1 MNSYLTGVTRRGIT
15 EALDQEE
22 QEKLQNE
29 AVDTAEFYG
38 SSRTNT
44 DTSYKEEFEEDESF
58 LSKTGKFFTDVL
70 SLPEKLDKAVGI
82 YDTRQK
88 AISTLTGGLSNQHM
102 IAALAGELL
111 VPDTLDLVTLGL
123 GYIPRRILTKG
134 PKAIKM
140 FLKTKK
146 AGLPKAALR
155 NVAEEIPVGRKIASD
170 ADYDAM
176 FKGAEKVSRA
186 TGRPVDD
193 ILQEGGMIHRV
204 DTNPNGINWS
214 SLEEAE
220 EAFLNEDALEA
231 ARRLRDAKTQPDFDK
246 IRAETNQD
254 ILKANRTV
262 MGDGSGY
269 IPTLKNKGISEA
281 ANVVF
286 SKAAYKYGVSPVKNG
301 IFDYNE
307 WLKVRDRRIMEFF
320 GTIGSRYS
328 KGNYNKVKQLLQPIM
343 EKEFAD
349 FFRKYPVKAHKL
361 ELHHIVP
368 LNIGAKLFD
377 GLRWQSDE
385 WYELMETFYKKG
397 VFPGAQQV
405 SQDAI
410 SNLPIGNLT
419 ELLYEPHY
427 ILHQKYFKDVLGT
440 PNDNFGKFFNAKR
453 IAKIDSGQAG
463 RLAVASEYADI
474 LKEGDV
480 LVKRMMGQ
488 LQQAYGKSNL
498 SDNAIQNFD
507 ELTDLFWE
515 MTQDGRVPALT
526 SKFTGKSY
534 ASKAVNDQL
543 ADIVQ
548 DMIMAQAIRSNT
560 LRFKVRLSKPQQKIL
575 FSSRFASYYRDIA
588 ESRLSAAQ
596 LQKKYKGDLN
606 QMQFVFEEIPPSIK
620 QNLRNMRK
628 D

>member
-22 QEKLQNE
+22 QQKLADE

-44 DTSYKEEFEEDESF
+44 DASYKEEFEEDESF

-146 AGLPKAALR
+146 AGLPKAAMR
-155 NVAEEIPVGRKIASD
+155 NIAEEIPVGRKIATE

-176 FKGAEKVSRA
+176 FKGAEQVSRA

-193 ILQEGGMIHRV
+193 ILQESGMIHKV
-204 DTNPNGINWS
+204 DTNPSGINWS
-214 SLEEAE
+214 TLEEAE

-231 ARRLRDAKTQPDFDK
+231 ARKLRDAKTQPDFDK
-246 IRAETNQD
+246 IKAVTDQD

-269 IPTLKNKGISEA
+269 IPTLKDKGITEA

-286 SKAAYKYGVSPVKNG
+286 SRAAFRNGV
-301 IFDYNE
+301 FDYKN
-307 WLKVRDRRIMEFF
+307 WLATRDRRIMEFF

-343 EKEFAD
+343 EREFAD
-349 FFRKYPVKAHKL
+349 FFKKYPVKAHKL

-377 GLRWQSDE
+377 GLKWQSDE
-385 WYELMETFYKKG
+385 WYELMETFFKKG
-397 VFPGAQQV
+397 VFPGAQQA
-405 SQDAI
+405 SQDTV

-440 PNDNFGKFFNAKR
+440 PNDNFGKFFNAER
-453 IAKIDSGQAG
+453 LAKIDSGHAG
-463 RLAVASEYADI
+463 RLEVASEYADI

-498 SDNAIQNFD
+498 SDNAIENFN

-515 MTQDGRVPALT
+515 MTQEGRVPALT

-543 ADIVQ
+543 LDIVQ
-548 DMIMAQAIRSNT
+548 DMIYGQALRKNT
-560 LRFKVRLSKPQQKIL
+560 IRFKVKLSKPQQKIL
-575 FSSRFASYYRDIA
+575 FSSRFASYYRDIS
-588 ESRLSAAQ
+588 ESGLSAAQ

-606 QMQFVFEEIPPSIK
+606 QMQFIFEEIPPSIK

>member
-15 EALDQEE
+15 ETLDQEE
-22 QEKLQNE
+22 QQRLSDE

-38 SSRTNT
+38 SSKTNT
-44 DTSYKEEFEEDESF
+44 DASYKEEFEEDESF
-58 LSKTGKFFTDVL
+58 LNKTGKFFTDVL

-140 FLKTKK
+140 FLKAKK
-146 AGLPKAALR
+146 AGLPKSAMR
-155 NVAEEIPVGRKIASD
+155 NIAEEIPVGRKIASD

-176 FKGAEKVSRA
+176 FKGAEKVSKI
-186 TGRPVDD
+186 TGQPVDD
-193 ILQEGGMIHRV
+193 ILQESGMIHKV
-204 DTNPNGINWS
+204 DTNPSGINWS
-214 SLEEAE
+214 SLDEAE
-220 EAFLNEDALEA
+220 EAFLNEDALES
-231 ARRLRDAKTQPDFDK
+231 ARRLRDAKTQADFDK
-246 IRAETNQD
+246 IKAETTQD

-262 MGDGSGY
+262 TGSGVNY
-269 IPTLKNKGISEA
+269 IPTLKDKGISEA

-286 SKAAYKYGVSPVKNG
+286 SRAAFKDGV
-301 IFDYNE
+301 FDYKN
-307 WLKVRDRRIMEFF
+307 WLATRDRRIMEFF

-328 KGNYNKVKQLLQPIM
+328 KGNYNRVKNLLQPIM
-343 EKEFAD
+343 ENEFAD
-349 FFRKYPVKAHKL
+349 FFKKYPVKAHKL

-377 GLRWQSDE
+377 GLKWQSDE

-397 VFPGAQQV
+397 IFPGAQQAADDV
-405 SQDAI
+405 VT
-410 SNLPIGNLT
+410 NLPIGNLT

-427 ILHQKYFKDVLGT
+427 ILHQKYFKDALGT
-440 PNDNFGKFFNAKR
+440 PNDNFGKFFNAER
-453 IAKIDSGQAG
+453 LAKIDSGHAG
-463 RLAVASEYADI
+463 RLEVASEYADI
-474 LKEGDV
+474 LKEGEV

-488 LQQAYGKSNL
+488 IQQAYGKSNL

-507 ELTDLFWE
+507 ELTDLFWD
-515 MTQDGRVPALT
+515 MTQEGRIPALT

-534 ASKAVNDQL
+534 ASKAVNDQIL
-543 ADIVQ
+543 DIVQ
-548 DMIMAQAIRSNT
+548 DMIYGQALRKNT
-560 LRFKVRLSKPQQKIL
+560 IRFKVKLSKPQQKIL
-575 FSSRFASYYRDIA
+575 FSSRFASYYRDIQ
-588 ESRLSAAQ
+588 ESGLSSAQ
-596 LQKKYKGDLN
+596 LTKKYKGDLN
-606 QMQFVFEEIPPSIK
+606 QMEFVFQEIPASIK

>member
-22 QEKLQNE
+22 QQKLADE

-44 DTSYKEEFEEDESF
+44 DASYKEEFEEDESF

-155 NVAEEIPVGRKIASD
+155 NVAEEIPVGRKIATE

-176 FKGAEKVSRA
+176 FKGAEQVSRA

-193 ILQEGGMIHRV
+193 ILQESGMIHKV
-204 DTNPNGINWS
+204 DTNPSGINWS
-214 SLEEAE
+214 TLEEAE
-220 EAFLNEDALEA
+220 EAFLKEDALDILRRRRDAGDVVDEA
-231 ARRLRDAKTQPDFDK
+231 ARA
-246 IRAETNQD
+246 QD
-254 ILKANRTV
+254 QLDVLKANRTV
-262 MGDGSGY
+262 MGDGSAY
-269 IPTLKNKGISEA
+269 IPTLKDKGITEA

-286 SKAAYKYGVSPVKNG
+286 SRAAFRNGV
-301 IFDYNE
+301 FDYKN
-307 WLKVRDRRIMEFF
+307 WLATRDRRIMEFF

-343 EKEFAD
+343 EREFAD
-349 FFRKYPVKAHKL
+349 FFKKYPVKAHKL

-377 GLRWQSDE
+377 GLKWQSDE
-385 WYELMETFYKKG
+385 WYELMETFFKKG
-397 VFPGAQQV
+397 VFPGAQQATQEV
-405 SQDAI
+405 T

-440 PNDNFGKFFNAKR
+440 PNDNFSKFFNAER

-543 ADIVQ
+543 ADIVT
-548 DMIMAQAIRSNT
+548 DMIYAQGIRKNT
-560 LRFKVRLSKPQQKIL
+560 VRFKVKLSKPQQKIL
-575 FSSRFASYYRDIA
+575 FSSRFASYYRDIS
-588 ESRLSAAQ
+588 ESGLSAAQ

>member
-22 QEKLQNE
+22 QQKLADE

-155 NVAEEIPVGRKIASD
+155 NVAEEIPVGHKIASD

-176 FKGAEKVSRA
+176 FKEKLIFKGAEKVSRA
-186 TGRPVDD
+186 TGQPVDD
-193 ILQEGGMIHRV
+193 ILQESGMIHKV
-204 DTNPNGINWS
+204 DTNPSGINWS
-214 SLEEAE
+214 TLEEAE
-220 EAFLNEDALEA
+220 EAFLKEDALDILRKRRDAGNVVDEA
-231 ARRLRDAKTQPDFDK
+231 ARA
-246 IRAETNQD
+246 QD
-254 ILKANRTV
+254 QVDVLKANRTV

-269 IPTLKNKGISEA
+269 IPTLKDKGISEA

-286 SKAAYKYGVSPVKNG
+286 SRAAFRNGV
-301 IFDYNE
+301 FDYKN
-307 WLKVRDRRIMEFF
+307 WLATRDRRIMEFF

-328 KGNYNKVKQLLQPIM
+328 KGNYKKVKELLQPIM
-343 EKEFAD
+343 ESEFAN
-349 FFRKYPVKAHKL
+349 FFKKYPVKAHKL

-377 GLRWQSDE
+377 GLKWQSDE
-385 WYELMETFYKKG
+385 WYELMETFFKKG
-397 VFPGAQQV
+397 VFPGAQQATQEV
-405 SQDAI
+405 A

-440 PNDNFGKFFNAKR
+440 PNDNFGKFFNAER
-453 IAKIDSGQAG
+453 IAKIDSGHAG
-463 RLAVASEYADI
+463 RLEVASEYADI

-498 SDNAIQNFD
+498 SDNAIENFD

-543 ADIVQ
+543 ADIVT
-548 DMIMAQAIRSNT
+548 DMIYQQALRQNT
-560 LRFKVRLSKPQQKIL
+560 VRFKVRLSKPQQKIL
-575 FSSRFASYYRDIA
+575 FSSRFTSYYRDIE
-588 ESRLSAAQ
+588 ESGLSAAQ

-606 QMQFVFEEIPPSIK
+606 QMQFIFEEIPPSIK

>member
-15 EALDQEE
+15 ETLDQEE
-22 QEKLQNE
+22 QQRLSDE

-38 SSRTNT
+38 SSKTNT
-44 DTSYKEEFEEDESF
+44 DASYKEEFEEDESF
-58 LSKTGKFFTDVL
+58 LNKTGKFFTDVL

-88 AISTLTGGLSNQHM
+88 AISTVTGGLSNQHM

-140 FLKTKK
+140 FLKAKK
-146 AGLPKAALR
+146 AGLPKAAMR
-155 NVAEEIPVGRKIASD
+155 NIAEEIPVGRKIASD

-176 FKGAEKVSRA
+176 FKGAEKVSKI
-186 TGRPVDD
+186 TGQPVDD
-193 ILQEGGMIHRV
+193 ILQESGMIHKV
-204 DTNPNGINWS
+204 DTNPSGINWS
-214 SLEEAE
+214 SLDEAE
-220 EAFLNEDALEA
+220 EAFLNEDALES
-231 ARRLRDAKTQPDFDK
+231 ARRLRDAKTQADFDK
-246 IRAETNQD
+246 IKAETTQD

-262 MGDGSGY
+262 TGSGVNY
-269 IPTLKNKGISEA
+269 IPTLKDKGISEA

-286 SKAAYKYGVSPVKNG
+286 SRAAFKDGV
-301 IFDYNE
+301 FDYKN
-307 WLKVRDRRIMEFF
+307 WLATRDRRIMEFF

-328 KGNYNKVKQLLQPIM
+328 KGNYNRVKNLLQPIM
-343 EKEFAD
+343 ENEFAD
-349 FFRKYPVKAHKL
+349 FFKKYPVKAHKL

-377 GLRWQSDE
+377 GLKWQSDE

-397 VFPGAQQV
+397 VFPGAQQAADDV
-405 SQDAI
+405 VT
-410 SNLPIGNLT
+410 NLPIGNLT

-427 ILHQKYFKDVLGT
+427 ILHQKYFKDALGT
-440 PNDNFGKFFNAKR
+440 PNDNFGKFFNAER
-453 IAKIDSGQAG
+453 LAKIDSGHAG
-463 RLAVASEYADI
+463 RLEVASEYADI
-474 LKEGDV
+474 LKEGEV

-488 LQQAYGKSNL
+488 IQQAYGKSNL

-507 ELTDLFWE
+507 ELTDLFWD
-515 MTQDGRVPALT
+515 MTQEGRVPALT

-534 ASKAVNDQL
+534 ASKAVNDQIL
-543 ADIVQ
+543 DIVQ
-548 DMIMAQAIRSNT
+548 DMIMGQAIRKNT
-560 LRFKVRLSKPQQKIL
+560 IRFKVKLSKPQQKIL
-575 FSSRFASYYRDIA
+575 FSSRFASYYRDIQ
-588 ESRLSAAQ
+588 ESGLSSAQ
-596 LQKKYKGDLN
+596 LTKKYKGDLN
-606 QMQFVFEEIPPSIK
+606 QMEFVFQEIPNSIK

>member
-1 MNSYLTGVTRRGIT
+1 MNNYLTGVTRRGIT

-22 QEKLQNE
+22 QQNLADE

-44 DTSYKEEFEEDESF
+44 DASYKEEFEEDESF

-146 AGLPKAALR
+146 AGLPKSALR
-155 NVAEEIPVGRKIASD
+155 IIAEEIPAGRKIASD

-193 ILQEGGMIHRV
+193 ILQESGMIHKV
-204 DTNPNGINWS
+204 DTNPSGINWS

-262 MGDGSGY
+262 MGDGSAY
-269 IPTLKNKGISEA
+269 IPTLKDKGISEA

-440 PNDNFGKFFNAKR
+440 PNDNFGKFFNAER
-453 IAKIDSGQAG
+453 LAKIDSGQAG

>member
-15 EALDQEE
+15 ETLDQEE
-22 QEKLQNE
+22 QQRLSDE

-38 SSRTNT
+38 SSKTNT
-44 DTSYKEEFEEDESF
+44 DASYKEEFEEDESF
-58 LSKTGKFFTDVL
+58 LNKTGKFFTDVL

-88 AISTLTGGLSNQHM
+88 AISTVTGGLSNQHM

-140 FLKTKK
+140 FLKAKK
-146 AGLPKAALR
+146 AGLPKAAMR
-155 NVAEEIPVGRKIASD
+155 NIAEEIPVGRKIASD

-176 FKGAEKVSRA
+176 FKGAEKVSKI
-186 TGRPVDD
+186 TGQPVDD
-193 ILQEGGMIHRV
+193 ILQESGMIHKV
-204 DTNPNGINWS
+204 DTNPSGINWS
-214 SLEEAE
+214 SLDEAE
-220 EAFLNEDALEA
+220 EAFLNEDALES
-231 ARRLRDAKTQPDFDK
+231 ARRLRDAKTQTDFDK
-246 IRAETNQD
+246 IKAETTQD

-262 MGDGSGY
+262 TGSGVNY
-269 IPTLKNKGISEA
+269 IPTLKDKGISEA

-286 SKAAYKYGVSPVKNG
+286 SRAAFKDGV
-301 IFDYNE
+301 FDYKN
-307 WLKVRDRRIMEFF
+307 WLATRDRRIMEFF

-328 KGNYNKVKQLLQPIM
+328 KGNYNRVKNLLQPIM
-343 EKEFAD
+343 ENEFAD
-349 FFRKYPVKAHKL
+349 FFKKYPVKAHKL

-377 GLRWQSDE
+377 GLKWQSDE

-397 VFPGAQQV
+397 VFPGAQQAADDV
-405 SQDAI
+405 VT
-410 SNLPIGNLT
+410 NLPIGNLT

-427 ILHQKYFKDVLGT
+427 ILHQKYFKDALGT
-440 PNDNFGKFFNAKR
+440 PNDNFGKFFNAER
-453 IAKIDSGQAG
+453 IAKIDSGHAG
-463 RLAVASEYADI
+463 RLEVASEYADI
-474 LKEGDV
+474 LKEGEV

-488 LQQAYGKSNL
+488 IQQAYGKSNL

-507 ELTDLFWE
+507 ELTDLFWD
-515 MTQDGRVPALT
+515 MTQEGRVPALT

-534 ASKAVNDQL
+534 ASKAVNDQIL
-543 ADIVQ
+543 DIVQ
-548 DMIMAQAIRSNT
+548 DMIMGQALRKQTI
-560 LRFKVRLSKPQQKIL
+560 RFKVKLSKPQQKIL
-575 FSSRFASYYRDIA
+575 FSSRFASYYRDIQ
-588 ESRLSAAQ
+588 ESGLSSAQ
-596 LQKKYKGDLN
+596 LTKKYKGDLN
-606 QMQFVFEEIPPSIK
+606 QMEFVFQEIPNSIK

>member
-15 EALDQEE
+15 ETLDQEE
-22 QEKLQNE
+22 QQRLSDE

-38 SSRTNT
+38 SSKTNT
-44 DTSYKEEFEEDESF
+44 DASYKEEFEEDESF
-58 LSKTGKFFTDVL
+58 LNKTGKFFTDVL

-88 AISTLTGGLSNQHM
+88 AISTVTGGLSNQHM

-140 FLKTKK
+140 FLKAKK
-146 AGLPKAALR
+146 AGLPKAAMR
-155 NVAEEIPVGRKIASD
+155 NIAEEIPVGRKIASD

-176 FKGAEKVSRA
+176 FKGAEQVSRA

-193 ILQEGGMIHRV
+193 ILQESGMIHKV
-204 DTNPNGINWS
+204 DTNPSGINWS
-214 SLEEAE
+214 SLDEAE
-220 EAFLNEDALEA
+220 EAFLNEDALES
-231 ARRLRDAKTQPDFDK
+231 ARRLRDAKTQADFDK
-246 IRAETNQD
+246 IKAETTQD

-262 MGDGSGY
+262 TGSGVNY
-269 IPTLKNKGISEA
+269 IPTLKDKGISEA

-286 SKAAYKYGVSPVKNG
+286 SRAAFKDGV
-301 IFDYNE
+301 FDYKN
-307 WLKVRDRRIMEFF
+307 WLATRDRRIMEFF

-328 KGNYNKVKQLLQPIM
+328 KGNYNRVKNLLQPIM
-343 EKEFAD
+343 ENEFAD
-349 FFRKYPVKAHKL
+349 FFKKYPVKAHKL

-377 GLRWQSDE
+377 GLKWQSDE

-397 VFPGAQQV
+397 VFPGAQQAADDV
-405 SQDAI
+405 VT
-410 SNLPIGNLT
+410 NLPIGNLT

-427 ILHQKYFKDVLGT
+427 ILHQKYFKDALGT
-440 PNDNFGKFFNAKR
+440 PNDNFGKFFNAER
-453 IAKIDSGQAG
+453 IAKIDSGHAG
-463 RLAVASEYADI
+463 RLEVASEYADI
-474 LKEGDV
+474 LKEGEV

-488 LQQAYGKSNL
+488 IQQAYGKSNL

-507 ELTDLFWE
+507 ELTDLFWD
-515 MTQDGRVPALT
+515 MTQEGRIPALT

-534 ASKAVNDQL
+534 ASKAVNDQIL
-543 ADIVQ
+543 DIVQ
-548 DMIMAQAIRSNT
+548 DMIYGQALRKQTI
-560 LRFKVRLSKPQQKIL
+560 RFKVKLSKPQQKIL
-575 FSSRFASYYRDIA
+575 FSSRFASYYRDIQ
-588 ESRLSAAQ
+588 ESGLSSAQ
-596 LQKKYKGDLN
+596 LTKKYKGDLN
-606 QMQFVFEEIPPSIK
+606 QMEFVFQEIPNSIK

>member
-22 QEKLQNE
+22 QQKLADE

-44 DTSYKEEFEEDESF
+44 DASYKEEFEEDESF

-186 TGRPVDD
+186 TGQPVDD
-193 ILQEGGMIHRV
+193 ILQKSGMIHKV
-204 DTNPNGINWS
+204 DTNPSGINWS
-214 SLEEAE
+214 TLEEAE
-220 EAFLNEDALEA
+220 EAFLKEDALDILRRRRDAGDVVDEA
-231 ARRLRDAKTQPDFDK
+231 ARA
-246 IRAETNQD
+246 QD
-254 ILKANRTV
+254 QLDVLKANRTV

-269 IPTLKNKGISEA
+269 IPTLKDKDISEA

-286 SKAAYKYGVSPVKNG
+286 SRAAFRNGV
-301 IFDYNE
+301 FDYKN
-307 WLKVRDRRIMEFF
+307 WLATRDRRIMEFF

-343 EKEFAD
+343 EREFAD
-349 FFRKYPVKAHKL
+349 FFKKYPVKAHKL

-377 GLRWQSDE
+377 GLKWQSDE
-385 WYELMETFYKKG
+385 WYELMETFFKKG
-397 VFPGAQQV
+397 VFPGAQQATQEV
-405 SQDAI
+405 T

-440 PNDNFGKFFNAKR
+440 PNDNFSKFFNAER

-488 LQQAYGKSNL
+488 IQQAYGKSNL
-498 SDNAIQNFD
+498 SDNAIENFN

-515 MTQDGRVPALT
+515 MTQDGKVPALT

-543 ADIVQ
+543 LDIVQ
-548 DMIMAQAIRSNT
+548 DMIYGQALRKNT
-560 LRFKVRLSKPQQKIL
+560 VRFKVKLSKPQQKIL
-575 FSSRFASYYRDIA
+575 FSSRFASYYRDIS
-588 ESRLSAAQ
+588 ESGLSAAQ

-606 QMQFVFEEIPPSIK
+606 QMEFIFQEMPPSLK

>member
-22 QEKLQNE
+22 QQNLADE

-44 DTSYKEEFEEDESF
+44 DASYKEEFEEDESF

-146 AGLPKAALR
+146 AGLPKAAMR
-155 NVAEEIPVGRKIASD
+155 NIAEEIPVGRKIASD

-176 FKGAEKVSRA
+176 FKGVEKVSRA

-193 ILQEGGMIHRV
+193 ILQESGMIHKV
-204 DTNPNGINWS
+204 DTNPSGINWS
-214 SLEEAE
+214 TLEEAE

-246 IRAETNQD
+246 IKAVTDQD

-269 IPTLKNKGISEA
+269 IPTLKDKGISEA

-286 SKAAYKYGVSPVKNG
+286 SRAAFRNGV
-301 IFDYNE
+301 FDYKN
-307 WLKVRDRRIMEFF
+307 WLATRDRRIMEFF

-343 EKEFAD
+343 ETEFAD
-349 FFRKYPVKAHKL
+349 FFKKYPVKAHKL

-377 GLRWQSDE
+377 GLKWQSDE
-385 WYELMETFYKKG
+385 WYELMDTFFKKG
-397 VFPGAQQV
+397 VFPGAQQA
-405 SQDAI
+405 SQDAV

-440 PNDNFGKFFNAKR
+440 PNDNFGKFFNAER
-453 IAKIDSGQAG
+453 LAKIDSGQAG
-463 RLAVASEYADI
+463 RLAVASEYAEI

-543 ADIVQ
+543 ADIVT
-548 DMIMAQAIRSNT
+548 DMIYQQALRQNT
-560 LRFKVRLSKPQQKIL
+560 VRFKVRLSKPQQKIL
-575 FSSRFASYYRDIA
+575 FSSRFTSYYRDIE
-588 ESRLSAAQ
+588 ESGLSAAQ

>member
-22 QEKLQNE
+22 QQKLADE

-44 DTSYKEEFEEDESF
+44 DASYKEEFEEDESF

-155 NVAEEIPVGRKIASD
+155 NVAEEIPVGRKIATE

-176 FKGAEKVSRA
+176 FKGAEQVSRA

-193 ILQEGGMIHRV
+193 ILQESGMIHKV
-204 DTNPNGINWS
+204 DTNPSGINWS
-214 SLEEAE
+214 TLEEAE
-220 EAFLNEDALEA
+220 EAFLKEDALDILRRRRDAGDVVDEA
-231 ARRLRDAKTQPDFDK
+231 ARA
-246 IRAETNQD
+246 QD
-254 ILKANRTV
+254 QLDVLKANRTV
-262 MGDGSGY
+262 MGDGSAY
-269 IPTLKNKGISEA
+269 IPTLKDKGITEA

-286 SKAAYKYGVSPVKNG
+286 SRAAFRNGV
-301 IFDYNE
+301 FDYKN
-307 WLKVRDRRIMEFF
+307 WLATRDRRIMEFF

-343 EKEFAD
+343 EREFAD
-349 FFRKYPVKAHKL
+349 FFKKYPVKAHKL

-377 GLRWQSDE
+377 GLKWQSDE
-385 WYELMETFYKKG
+385 WYELMETFFKKG
-397 VFPGAQQV
+397 VFPGAQQATQEV
-405 SQDAI
+405 T

-440 PNDNFGKFFNAKR
+440 PNDNFSKFFNAER

-543 ADIVQ
+543 ADIVT
-548 DMIMAQAIRSNT
+548 DMIIAQGIRKNT
-560 LRFKVRLSKPQQKIL
+560 VRFKVRLSKPQQKIL
-575 FSSRFASYYRDIA
+575 FSSRFASYYRDIS
-588 ESRLSAAQ
+588 ESGLSAAQ

-606 QMQFVFEEIPPSIK
+606 QLQFVFEEMPPSIK

>member
-1 MNSYLTGVTRRGIT
+1 MNSYLANMPRKGLSKFLEDDERRKEEERFTDEVNFSTETR
-15 EALDQEE
+15 
-22 QEKLQNE
+22 
-29 AVDTAEFYG
+29 V
-38 SSRTNT
+38 NT
-44 DTSYKEEFEEDESF
+44 DKGYKEEFEEEESF
-58 LSKTGKFFTDVL
+58 LSKTGKFFRDAL
-70 SLPEKLDKAVGI
+70 LLPEKLDKAVGI

-88 AISTLTGGLSNQHM
+88 AISTLTNGLSNQHM

-140 FLKTKK
+140 FLKFKK
-146 AGLPKAALR
+146 AGLPKSALR
-155 NVAEEIPVGRKIASD
+155 NVAEEIPVGRKIATE
-170 ADYDAM
+170 ADYEAM
-176 FKGAEKVSRA
+176 FKGAEQVSRA
-186 TGRPVDD
+186 TGRPLDD
-193 ILQEGGMIHRV
+193 ILQEGGMVHKI
-204 DTNPNGINWS
+204 DKDPNGINWS
-214 SLEEAE
+214 TLEEAE
-220 EAFLNEDALEA
+220 QAFLKEDALDVLRKRRDAGNVTDDA
-231 ARRLRDAKTQPDFDK
+231 ARAQDQ
-246 IRAETNQD
+246 ID

-262 MGDGSGY
+262 MGDGSGF
-269 IPTLKNKGISEA
+269 IPTLKSKGISEA

-286 SKAAYKYGVSPVKNG
+286 SRAAFKNG
-301 IFDYNE
+301 VFNYEN
-307 WLKVRDRRIMEFF
+307 WLKTRDRRIMEFF

-328 KGNYNKVKQLLQPIM
+328 KGNYNRVKDLLKPIM
-343 EKEFAD
+343 EREFAN
-349 FFRKYPVKAHKL
+349 FFKKYPVKAHKL

-377 GLRWQSDE
+377 GLTWQSDE
-385 WYELMETFYKKG
+385 WYELMETFFKKG
-397 VFPGAQQV
+397 VFPGAQQATDDV
-405 SQDAI
+405 I

-440 PNDNFGKFFNAKR
+440 PNDNFSKFFNAAR

-463 RLAVASEYADI
+463 RLAVAAEYADI
-474 LKEGDV
+474 LKEGDI

-498 SDNAIQNFD
+498 SGNAIQNFD

-534 ASKAVNDQL
+534 SSKAVQDQL

-548 DMIMAQAIRSNT
+548 DMIIAQGVRKNPNTIRFT
-560 LRFKVRLSKPQQKIL
+560 VKLSKPQQKIL
-575 FSSRFASYYRDIA
+575 FSSRFASYYRDIS
-588 ESRLSAAQ
+588 ESGLSAAQ

-606 QMQFVFEEIPPSIK
+606 QLEFIFEEMPQSIK
-620 QNLRNMRK
+620 QNLRNMRR

>member
-15 EALDQEE
+15 ETLDQEE
-22 QEKLQNE
+22 QQRLSDE

-38 SSRTNT
+38 SSKTNT
-44 DTSYKEEFEEDESF
+44 DASYKEEFEEDESF
-58 LSKTGKFFTDVL
+58 LNKTGKFFTDVL

-88 AISTLTGGLSNQHM
+88 AISTVTGGLSNQHM

-140 FLKTKK
+140 FLKAKK
-146 AGLPKAALR
+146 AGLPKAAMR
-155 NVAEEIPVGRKIASD
+155 NIAEEIPVGRKIASD

-176 FKGAEKVSRA
+176 FKGAEKVSKI
-186 TGRPVDD
+186 TGQPVDD
-193 ILQEGGMIHRV
+193 ILQESGMIHKV
-204 DTNPNGINWS
+204 DTNPSGINWS
-214 SLEEAE
+214 SLDEAE
-220 EAFLNEDALEA
+220 EAFLNEDALES
-231 ARRLRDAKTQPDFDK
+231 ARRLRDAKTQADFDK
-246 IRAETNQD
+246 IKAETTQD

-262 MGDGSGY
+262 TGSGVNY
-269 IPTLKNKGISEA
+269 IPTLKDKGISEA

-286 SKAAYKYGVSPVKNG
+286 SRAAFKDGV
-301 IFDYNE
+301 FDYKN
-307 WLKVRDRRIMEFF
+307 WLATRDRRIMEFF

-328 KGNYNKVKQLLQPIM
+328 KGNYNKVKNLLKPIM
-343 EKEFAD
+343 ENEFAD
-349 FFRKYPVKAHKL
+349 FFKKYPVKAHKL

-377 GLRWQSDE
+377 GLKWQSDE

-397 VFPGAQQV
+397 VFPGAQQAADDV
-405 SQDAI
+405 VT
-410 SNLPIGNLT
+410 NLPIGNLT

-427 ILHQKYFKDVLGT
+427 ILHQKYFKDALGT
-440 PNDNFGKFFNAKR
+440 PNDNFGKFFNAER
-453 IAKIDSGQAG
+453 LAKIDSGHAG
-463 RLAVASEYADI
+463 RLEVASEYADV

-488 LQQAYGKSNL
+488 IQQAYGKSNL

-507 ELTDLFWE
+507 ELTDLFWD
-515 MTQDGRVPALT
+515 MTQEGRIPALT

-534 ASKAVNDQL
+534 ASKAVNDQIL
-543 ADIVQ
+543 DIVQ
-548 DMIMAQAIRSNT
+548 DMIYGQALRKQTI
-560 LRFKVRLSKPQQKIL
+560 RFKVKLSKPQQKIL
-575 FSSRFASYYRDIA
+575 FSSRFASYYRDIQ
-588 ESRLSAAQ
+588 ESGLSSAQ
-596 LQKKYKGDLN
+596 LTKKYKGDLN
-606 QMQFVFEEIPPSIK
+606 QMEFVFQEIPNSIK

>member
-22 QEKLQNE
+22 QQRLQDE

-44 DTSYKEEFEEDESF
+44 DASYKEEFEEDESF

-155 NVAEEIPVGRKIASD
+155 NVAEEIPVGRKIATE

-176 FKGAEKVSRA
+176 FKGAEQVSRA

-193 ILQEGGMIHRV
+193 ILQESGMIHKV
-204 DTNPNGINWS
+204 DTNPSGINWS
-214 SLEEAE
+214 TLEEAE

-231 ARRLRDAKTQPDFDK
+231 ARRLRDAKTDADFAK
-246 IRAETNQD
+246 IQAETTQD

-262 MGDGSGY
+262 KGDGSAY
-269 IPTLKNKGISEA
+269 IPTLKDKGISEA
-281 ANVVF
+281 ANVAF
-286 SKAAYKYGVSPVKNG
+286 GRAGFRNGV
-301 IFDYNE
+301 FDYKN
-307 WLKVRDRRIMEFF
+307 WITTRDRRIMEFF
-320 GTIGSRYS
+320 GTIGKRYS
-328 KGNYNKVKQLLQPIM
+328 SGKYGNYNTAKNLLQPIM
-343 EKEFAD
+343 EKEFD
-349 FFRKYPVKAHKL
+349 YFFKKYPVKAHKL

-368 LNIGAKLFD
+368 LNIGAKLYD
-377 GLRWQSDE
+377 GLTYQSDE
-385 WYELMETFYKKG
+385 WYELMETFFKKG

-405 SQDAI
+405 SDNPI
-410 SNLPIGNLT
+410 TNLPIGNLT

-440 PNDNFGKFFNAKR
+440 PQDNFSKFFNAER

-488 LQQAYGKSNL
+488 IQQAYGKSNL
-498 SDNAIQNFD
+498 SDNAIENFN

-515 MTQDGRVPALT
+515 MTQDGKVPALT

-543 ADIVQ
+543 LDIVQ
-548 DMIMAQAIRSNT
+548 DMIYQQALRKGTI
-560 LRFKVRLSKPQQKIL
+560 RFKVRLSKPQQKIL
-575 FSSRFASYYRDIA
+575 FSSRFTSYYRDIE
-588 ESRLSAAQ
+588 ESALSAAQ

-606 QMQFVFEEIPPSIK
+606 QMQFIFEEIPPSIK